1 MSESN
6 NIRPITAPAVKGRR
20 GRPRKHAP
28 LHQRL
33 LIPEL
38 LASRGKTMSELYA
51 FVGAGERAVAR
62 WIAGDEQPS
71 DDSLRRLMDFFQ
83 CDRLDLVPGPDPHL
97 RPDTQ
102 EFLAAYKQL
111 AEPAAEALRRAVGL
125 PPRKP

>member
-1 MSESN
+1 MSPHDI
-6 NIRPITAPAVKGRR
+6 IRGMRQASSTTRR

-28 LHQRL
+28 PHPRV

-38 LASRGKTMSELYA
+38 LASSGKTIGELYA

-71 DDSLRRLMDFFQ
+71 EMSLRKLMEFFQ

-97 RPDTQ
+97 LPDTQ
-102 EFLAAYKQL
+102 QFLEAYKQL

>member
-1 MSESN
+1 MPEEPQKN
-6 NIRPITAPAVKGRR
+6 RR

-28 LHQRL
+28 PHPRL

-38 LASRGKTMSELYA
+38 LSSRGKTMDELYA

-71 DDSLRRLMDFFQ
+71 DDRLRRLMEFFQ

-97 RPDTQ
+97 RADTQ
-102 EFLAAYKQL
+102 EFLEAYKQL
-111 AEPAAEALRRAVGL
+111 AEPAAEALRRAIGL
-125 PPRKP
+125 ASRKS

>member
-1 MSESN
+1 MRQTSS
-6 NIRPITAPAVKGRR
+6 TTRR

-28 LHQRL
+28 PHQRV

-38 LASRGKTMSELYA
+38 LASRGKTIGELYA
-51 FVGAGERAVAR
+51 YVGAGERAVAR

-71 DDSLRRLMDFFQ
+71 EVSLRKLMEFFQ

-97 RPDTQ
+97 LPDTQ
-102 EFLAAYKQL
+102 QFLEAYKQL

-125 PPRKP
+125 PPRQA